1 LRLNK
6 FWLPVYLY
14 AFLIFILSSIP
25 KLPQIS
31 PDIPNLDKLLHI
43 IEYGIFGLL
52 LARAF
57 ENSSAQFLRPFPYV
71 EGGRSILFRIRD
83 KTLILT
89 IIISCLYGITDE
101 IHQAFVPGR
110 ESNAWDVL
118 FDTIGALL
126 FVWIK
131 RKRL

>member
-1 LRLNK
+1 MRLNK

-57 ENSSAQFLRPFPYV
+57 ENSSAQFLR
-71 EGGRSILFRIRD
+71 E

>member
-1 LRLNK
+1 MRVDK

-25 KLPQIS
+25 KLPYIG

-43 IEYGIFGLL
+43 IEYGLFGLL

-57 ENSSAQFLRPFPYV
+57 ENSPAQFMF
-71 EGGRSILFRIRD
+71 SKNKI
-83 KTLILT
+83 LILT

-110 ESNAWDVL
+110 ESSVWDVL
-118 FDTIGALL
+118 FDTVGAFIGSMVRYKKLM
-126 FVWIK
+126 
-131 RKRL
+131 